1 MKNNKLRLGWI
12 IPNVF
17 CYLMFIGFSSFVL
30 VNAKGLAE
38 INSLS
43 IWVFMLLL
51 LLLVSL
57 IGSYRIWTWIKE
69 GKM

>member
-1 MKNNKLRLGWI
+1 MKNTKLRIAWI

-30 VNAKGLAE
+30 MNANGLAE

-43 IWVFMLLL
+43 IWVLRLLL
-51 LLLVSL
+51 LLFVTL
-57 IGSYRIWTWIKE
+57 IGSFRIWTWIKE